1 MRSALA
7 NQIDWS
13 DIDDIISEAQSHGD
27 PVALAIK
34 SLKLHKSQLTMIL
47 RLEFIQ
53 VPRRLMKSVLK
64 QL

>member
-47 RLEFIQ
+47 RLEYYI
-53 VPRRLMKSVLK
+53 
-64 QL
+64 